1 MSYTVVSIS
10 RAFIMI
16 VSLGCVVNNEG
27 VIMRLTGTCP
37 VYTRLCVKIC
47 HWDCIELDFCMFREY
62 NGSLLAQIS
71 EILYYKGFHKDFRGV
86 KLKKQPYKMI
96 AF

>member
-1 MSYTVVSIS
+1 MISKIKIISKALGMTDTFSDTS

-27 VIMRLTGTCP
+27 VIMRVTGVIP

-47 HWDCIELDFCMFREY
+47 HCDCIELDFCMFCEY
-62 NGSLLAQIS
+62 NSLMKI
-71 EILYYKGFHKDFRGV
+71 
-86 KLKKQPYKMI
+86 
-96 AF
+96 